1 MEMMTNKP
9 MIPLR
14 KNLEYNFWKFEKYIG
29 EVIIFFCLLVY
40 SCIDVLYLDIFTC
53 FLEFCKKL

>member
-14 KNLEYNFWKFEKYIG
+14 KNLEYNFWRFEKYIG
-29 EVIIFFCLLVY
+29 EGIIFLSLSLFMH
-40 SCIDVLYLDIFTC
+40 
-53 FLEFCKKL
+53 